1 MCKKLIYLVSFTLV
15 LSIAGNG
22 LAGVSKP
29 VPANGTIHEDTW
41 INLTWEGTGVSY
53 DVYFG
58 DNFDNVND
66 GTADTFQ
73 GNQTTKFY
81 VAGFPGFAFPDGLIP
96 GTTYYW
102 RIDEIQA
109 DGTTIH
115 PGSVW
120 SFSIPAKTAQNPNP
134 PDGTEFVEE
143 NAELSWTEGFGAKLH
158 TVYIGTNFDE
168 VDNATGGAN
177 QAAKTFSPGPL
188 EAEKVYYWRVDEFD
202 AAETF
207 KGDVWSFT
215 TIGAAGAPNP
225 SNGAVDV
232 SQAPT
237 LSWTPAET
245 ASSHQIYLGTDADAV
260 NNATTGSP
268 EYKGSNAAGNETLDP
283 GELDW
288 DTTYY
293 WRIDAVYDADPDNP
307 VKGLVWSFT
316 TANFLVVDD
325 FESYNDLDEGE
336 PGSNRI
342 YLAWADGFDNPT
354 TNGSVVGDPDGPPFA
369 EQTIIHG
376 GSQSMPLFY
385 DNAVGNSEATLT
397 LTNQRDWTVNGV
409 NTLILYFRGNWQN
422 APEQMYVAVNGA
434 VVNHDN
440 PNATQTSIWTAWNI
454 DLQTI
459 ADQGVNLTNVNTIAI
474 GFGDKSNP
482 QAGGS
487 GTMFFDDI
495 RLSTAPA
502 PVGKFLLFEEDFE
515 GVVLGTSVEESAGT
529 EDVWTNIPPEGWIL
543 DSSGIPGFGDPTTDG
558 VTEWA
563 GWAFAN
569 RDWWFNVDL
578 QGRDNFQKGQG
589 TIAVADPDEWDD
601 AQRVST
607 PIADDPYDTWL
618 TTPAIDLSG
627 AQAGTVQ
634 LTFDSTWRPEFDD
647 SYHQSAIVTAS
658 FDGGEEVELL
668 LWLSDSSSPNFK
680 SESLAHENETVVI
693 DLDNPP
699 WATSVVLTF
708 GLFDAGNDWWWAIDN
723 IKLTGFP
730 E

>member
-41 INLTWEGTGVSY
+41 INLTWEGTGASY

-115 PGSVW
+115 TGSVW

-342 YLAWADGFDNPT
+342 YLAWIDGFDNPG
-354 TNGSVVGDPDGPPFA
+354 TNGSVVGNFDPPFA
-369 EQTIIHG
+369 EQSIVHG
-376 GSQSMPLFY
+376 GNQSMPFAY
-385 DNAVGNSEATLT
+385 DNAVGKSEATLT
-397 LTNQRDWTVNGV
+397 LSSNNDWTVKGV
-409 NTLILYFRGNWQN
+409 DTLTIWYIGGSSN
-422 APEQMYVAVNGA
+422 AAETMYVTLNGSA
-434 VVNHDN
+434 SVDNDN
-440 PNATQTSIWTAWNI
+440 PDAAQAFTWTEWNI
-454 DLQTI
+454 PLQAF
-459 ADQGVNLTNVNTIAI
+459 ADQGVNLGNVTSITL
-474 GFGDKSNP
+474 GLRSVTGG
-482 QAGGS
+482 AGS
-487 GTMFFDDI
+487 LFFDDI
-495 RLSTAPA
+495 RLLAPA
-502 PVGKFLLFEEDFE
+502 P
-515 GVVLGTSVEESAGT
+515 
-529 EDVWTNIPPEGWIL
+529 
-543 DSSGIPGFGDPTTDG
+543 
-558 VTEWA
+558 
-563 GWAFAN
+563 
-569 RDWWFNVDL
+569 
-578 QGRDNFQKGQG
+578 
-589 TIAVADPDEWDD
+589 
-601 AQRVST
+601 
-607 PIADDPYDTWL
+607 
-618 TTPAIDLSG
+618 
-627 AQAGTVQ
+627 
-634 LTFDSTWRPEFDD
+634 
-647 SYHQSAIVTAS
+647 
-658 FDGGEEVELL
+658 
-668 LWLSDSSSPNFK
+668 
-680 SESLAHENETVVI
+680 
-693 DLDNPP
+693 
-699 WATSVVLTF
+699 
-708 GLFDAGNDWWWAIDN
+708 
-723 IKLTGFP
+723 
-730 E
+730 